1 MARNPGD
8 PRAPRTAATTAGRE
22 AARRSR
28 AAHRTGLLWRVLVPL
43 ACLVAGFVFAT
54 SAHDSGGTDLRPP
67 GFANLSDLV
76 AAAEQR
82 VHAADAQVARLQAE
96 VNAATQQA
104 AHGDSAVAAAQAAV
118 TPLLQP
124 GGLSAM
130 HGPGTGVVLDDAP
143 AANQP
148 SGVDLNQLLVH
159 QSDIRA
165 VVNALWAGG
174 AEAMSIMGQRVVA
187 TSSVRCVGPTLL
199 INGEVFSPPYRI
211 VAIGPADSMRSA
223 LDASPGV
230 ALFKQAAGYFGL
242 GYTVDSSDDEQV
254 PAYTGAL
261 GLQYAKPVSR

>member
-1 MARNPGD
+1 
-8 PRAPRTAATTAGRE
+8 
-22 AARRSR
+22 
-28 AAHRTGLLWRVLVPL
+28 VLVPV
-43 ACLVAGFVFAT
+43 ACLLAGFGFAT
-54 SAHDSGGTDLRPP
+54 SAHDSRGTDLRPP

-76 AAAEQR
+76 TAAEQR
-82 VHAADAQVARLQAE
+82 VHTADTQVARLQAE
-96 VNAATQQA
+96 VNAATRQA
-104 AHGDSAVAAAQAAV
+104 AQGNSAVANAQAMV

-124 GGLSAM
+124 GGLSAV
-130 HGPGTGVVLDDAP
+130 HGPGTTVVLDDAP

-148 SGVDLNQLLVH
+148 SGVDLNELLVH

-165 VVNALWAGG
+165 VVNALWVGG
-174 AEAMSIMGQRVVA
+174 AEAMSIMGQRVIA

-242 GYTVDSSDDEQV
+242 GYTVESADDVQV
-254 PAYTGAL
+254 PAYTGAV
-261 GLQYAKPVSR
+261 GLQYAKPVTR

>member
-1 MARNPGD
+1 VG
-8 PRAPRTAATTAGRE
+8 
-22 AARRSR
+22 RRSVV
-28 AAHRTGLLWRVLVPL
+28 WQVLVPV
-43 ACLVAGFVFAT
+43 ACLIAGFVFAT
-54 SAHDSGGTDLRPP
+54 SAHDSRGTDLRTP

-82 VHAADAQVARLQAE
+82 VHTADAQVARLQAE
-96 VNAATQQA
+96 VNAATRQA
-104 AHGDSAVAAAQAAV
+104 AQGDSAVAAAQAMV

-124 GGLSAM
+124 GGLSAL
-130 HGPGTGVVLDDAP
+130 HGPGTVVVLDDAP
-143 AANQP
+143 AADQP

-230 ALFKQAAGYFGL
+230 ALFKQAAEYFGL
-242 GYTVDSSDDEQV
+242 GYTVESADDVQV
-254 PAYTGAL
+254 PAYTGAV